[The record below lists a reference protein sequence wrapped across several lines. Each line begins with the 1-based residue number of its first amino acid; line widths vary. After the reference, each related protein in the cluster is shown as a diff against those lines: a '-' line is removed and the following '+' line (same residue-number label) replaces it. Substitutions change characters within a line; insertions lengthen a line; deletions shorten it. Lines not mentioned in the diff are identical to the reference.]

1 MGCVQ
6 LFLKT
11 GLKNYNNIPFY
22 TQLNYNTYNLI
33 FCFVLFCFVLFSRGN
48 LSTQQPGYNNQQ
60 SLLETYIEIG
70 KEFYS
75 IYKVAN
81 WVDNIA
87 TNNESVNYFLSK
99 VNPNRSKRN

>member
-1 MGCVQ
+1 M
-6 LFLKT
+6 FR
-11 GLKNYNNIPFY
+11 
-22 TQLNYNTYNLI
+22 
-33 FCFVLFCFVLFSRGN
+33 FVLFSRGN
-48 LSTQQPGYNNQQ
+48 LGNQQPQPSYNNQQ

-87 TNNESVNYFLSK
+87 ANNQNVSYFLSK
-99 VNPNRSKRN
+99 VNPNRSKRNFILMHKFK